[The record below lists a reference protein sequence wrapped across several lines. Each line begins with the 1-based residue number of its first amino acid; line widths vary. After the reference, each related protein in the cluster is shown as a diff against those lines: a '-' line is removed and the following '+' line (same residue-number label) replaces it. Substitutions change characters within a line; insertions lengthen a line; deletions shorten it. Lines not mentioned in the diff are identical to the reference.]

1 MGIQNSITNKCDSL
15 NVTTT
20 ATIGTGATVTTGDVQ
35 ASAGGVNV
43 KNIASDNTP
52 AYTNFYKSRAGGAIT
67 TGDDLGS
74 LAFYGHDGT
83 DFIYTGGIKMWSSGT
98 IATNRIGSNISFYT
112 HENNTN
118 PAREVMRIEADGT
131 LNLMNQT
138 GTWSLYAPFRPMY
151 IGFYKPSWSAYGGI
165 YFYSSGTAG
174 AALLAT
180 EANNA
185 DGNFYMGYHSTRIPA
200 IKNSSLA
207 LGNEIAQTGNF
218 VERTVAIGKYCC
230 GNPAGTLNVNVAIGN
245 SVLRYGSG
253 NNNVII
259 GEEAGIYVQANYN
272 TAVGY
277 RALYST
283 AARGGV
289 NTCLGAYAMSE
300 EGSATTRAAT
310 GNTAIGAYALQ
321 YIISTGADNNT
332 ALGYKAGAGYGY
344 VDTTH
349 PAYNTFIGAF
359 AGDGATG
366 GSKNGQ
372 YNVLIG
378 YQAGYSLASNES
390 NNIFI
395 GNSVLG
401 TATESNV
408 LRIGKAT
415 GTSTGGLNKAFI
427 CGIYGISVGATAGVA
442 IVDSDN
448 QVGTL
453 SGSSGTV
460 LMGGTKPAFSTTT
473 YPSTT
478 SQGDIIYASADN
490 TLAALAKSTDST
502 RYLSNTGTSNNPA
515 WAQVNLANGV
525 TGVLPPANGGAITWE
540 EVTGTTKTMEVSH
553 AYIANNASQVV
564 FTLPTT
570 AALGTIITVQG
581 LGSGEWKIEQ
591 NADQQIH
598 VAGSSTTVGTSGYV
612 EAGARYD
619 SITMVCVV
627 ADDIWVATSYIGTL
641 TVA

>member
-43 KNIASDNTP
+43 SNIESNTNP

-83 DFIYTGGIKMWSSGT
+83 NFINTGGIRMWSSGT
-98 IATNRIGSNISFYT
+98 IGPDEIDSNISFNLRNSGVT
-112 HENNTN
+112 
-118 PAREVMRIEADGT
+118 REVARIDSQGT
-131 LNLMNQT
+131 LTLMNT
-138 GTWSLYAPFRPMY
+138 GASTTINTSSRAIN
-151 IGFYKPSWSAYGGI
+151 IGHYTPASSSYGAI
-165 YFYSSGTAG
+165 YFHRSGDEGSAVMLLNGTASTCSIYFG
-174 AALLAT
+174 QHT
-180 EANNA
+180 
-185 DGNFYMGYHSTRIPA
+185 TRIPNVV
-200 IKNSSLA
+200 NSCVV
-207 LGNEIAQTGNF
+207 LGNEIAQSGSSITTSIAVGPYACHQPQAQISSS
-218 VERTVAIGKYCC
+218 VV
-230 GNPAGTLNVNVAIGN
+230 IGN
-245 SVLRYGSG
+245 NAMRLGGGSG
-253 NNNVII
+253 NVSIGQQSCYSVNGNNNTGI
-259 GEEAGIYVQANYN
+259 GH
-272 TAVGY
+272 

-283 AARGGV
+283 ITRTGT
-289 NTCLGAYAMSE
+289 NTCCGAFSMSE
-300 EGSATTRAAT
+300 KGSATTGGAT

-321 YIISTGADNNT
+321 YIIATGADNNT
-332 ALGYKAGAGYGY
+332 AVGHKAGAGYGY
-344 VDTTH
+344 VDATH
-349 PAYNTFIGAF
+349 PANNTFIGAY

-378 YQAGYSLASNES
+378 YQAGYNLASNES

-415 GTSTGGLNKAFI
+415 GTSTGELNKAFI
-427 CGIYGISVGATAGVA
+427 SGIYGISVGATAGVA

-453 SGSSGTV
+453 SGLSGTV

-490 TLAALAKSTDST
+490 TLAVLAKSTDST
-502 RYLSNTGTSNNPA
+502 RYLSNTGSDNNPA
-515 WAQVNLANGV
+515 WEQIDLSDGV
-525 TGVLPPANGGAITWE
+525 TGVLSPANGGAITWE

-564 FTLPTT
+564 FTLPAT

-598 VAGSSTTVGTSGYV
+598 VAGSSTTVGETGYV
-612 EAGARYD
+612 EADARYD

-627 ADDIWVATSYIGTL
+627 ADEEWVATSYIGTL